1 MSTLA
6 TLSQQPDHPA
16 MVVRRSSDLGS
27 QKDELD
33 TEKPG
38 LANEDEQEEEDP
50 YAPKDVE
57 RPWKHKGPALALI
70 IFLTCML
77 KSIQL

>member
-6 TLSQQPDHPA
+6 TLSQQSGHPA
-16 MVVRRSSDLGS
+16 VIVRRSFDSNS
-27 QKDELD
+27 QKYELA

-38 LANEDEQEEEDP
+38 LVNEDEQEEEDP
-50 YAPKDVE
+50 YAPKGVE

-70 IFLTCML
+70 IFLTCMFDWE
-77 KSIQL
+77 